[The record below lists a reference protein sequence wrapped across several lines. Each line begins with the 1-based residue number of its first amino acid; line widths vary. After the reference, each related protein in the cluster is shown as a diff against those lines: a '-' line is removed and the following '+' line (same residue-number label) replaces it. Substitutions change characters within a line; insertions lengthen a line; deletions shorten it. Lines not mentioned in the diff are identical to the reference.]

1 MPNIVVCYKWVPD
14 EQDIRVNASDQSLD
28 FSRAKYKISDYDRNA
43 IEEAAL
49 IAEKQEG
56 VRTTAITFGAA
67 AKNSLK
73 DVLSRGPDQVV
84 WTADAA
90 ANQADGHIT
99 AKVLAA
105 MLQKLGGY
113 DLILCGEGSADVY
126 AQQVG
131 PRIAA
136 LLGIPAI
143 TFVKELRIEASQV
156 VAVRKLGN
164 CTETVTAPFPV
175 LVTVLPEI
183 NKPRIP
189 GLKQVLS
196 AAKKPQTEFS
206 PASIGLE
213 PADLTPKTRIKE
225 IRGYVMNRK
234 NVLWKEGSPPDKVN
248 ALVEALSKEGV
259 LA

>member
-14 EQDIRVNASDQSLD
+14 EQDIRVNASDRSLD

-43 IEEAAL
+43 IEAAVL
-49 IAEKQEG
+49 IAEKQAG
-56 VRTTAITFGAA
+56 SRITALTFGAT

-84 WTADAA
+84 WTADAVA
-90 ANQADGHIT
+90 GKADGYVT
-99 AKVLAA
+99 ANILSA
-105 MLQKLGGY
+105 MLKKLGDY

-143 TFVKELRIEASQV
+143 TFVKELRIEGNQV
-156 VAVRKLGN
+156 IAVRKLGN
-164 CTETVTAPFPV
+164 CTETVTVPFPA
-175 LVTVLPEI
+175 LITVLPEI

-189 GLKQVLS
+189 GLKQVMA
-196 AAKKPQTEFS
+196 AAKKPQTELS
-206 PASIGLE
+206 LAGIGVGLVE
-213 PADLTPKTRIKE
+213 VTPKTRVKE
-225 IRGYVMNRK
+225 ICGYVMNRK
-234 NVLWKEGSPPDKVN
+234 NVLWKEGSSSDRVN
-248 ALVEALSKEGV
+248 ALVEALTKEGV